1 MSIVLEIKKII
12 AKTLKELYD
21 FDVAE
26 QDLTINSTKPEFEGD
41 YTLVMFSFIKQL
53 KKSPEQLGNE
63 IGEALVKA
71 NPEVF
76 TAHNTIKGFL
86 NLTVSDSYWLN
97 FLRTNYAKA
106 KFGSSPANGQ
116 KVMVEFFAQHQ

>member
-41 YTLVMFSFIKQL
+41 YTLVMFSFIKPL
-53 KKSPEQLGNE
+53 KK
-63 IGEALVKA
+63 
-71 NPEVF
+71 
-76 TAHNTIKGFL
+76 H
-86 NLTVSDSYWLN
+86 
-97 FLRTNYAKA
+97 
-106 KFGSSPANGQ
+106 
-116 KVMVEFFAQHQ
+116 